1 MVGVTELQEDVV
13 DSVRHIWI
21 AGLGAAIL
29 ARDEG
34 SKAFDNLVKKGE
46 EVEKRGGSPVTM
58 VKGRLKEATDK
69 ASSTW
74 DTFTQ
79 KFDEQV
85 AASLHR
91 IGVPTREEIATLTR
105 RVDALI
111 VSVDKLRAK
120 TPSAHSDSTRGDEA
134 MVVKG

>member
-1 MVGVTELQEDVV
+1 MRGVTELQENVV
-13 DSVRHIWI
+13 DSVRHIWL
-21 AGLGAAIL
+21 AGLGAAIM
-29 ARDEG
+29 AREEG
-34 SKAFDNLVKKGE
+34 SKMFDSLVEKGE
-46 EVEKRGGSPVTM
+46 EVEKKQGGSPVA
-58 VKGRLKEATDK
+58 KIKDSLKEATDK

-74 DTFTQ
+74 DTFAQ

-85 AASLHR
+85 ASSLHR

-111 VSVDKLRAK
+111 ISVDKLRAK
-120 TPSAHSDSTRGDEA
+120 TADTKADEE

>member
-1 MVGVTELQEDVV
+1 MRGVAELQENVV
-13 DSVRHIWI
+13 DSVRHIWL

-29 ARDEG
+29 AQEEG
-34 SKAFDNLVKKGE
+34 GKAYERLVKKGE
-46 EVEKRGGSPVTM
+46 EAEKREGSTVT
-58 VKGRLKEATDK
+58 KIKAGLEEATQK

-74 DTFTQ
+74 DTFAQ

-91 IGVPTREEIATLTR
+91 IGVPTRDEIATLTR

-111 VSVDKLRAK
+111 ASVDKLRAR
-120 TPSAHSDSTRGDEA
+120 TPTHETADDEA
-134 MVVKG
+134 IVHKT